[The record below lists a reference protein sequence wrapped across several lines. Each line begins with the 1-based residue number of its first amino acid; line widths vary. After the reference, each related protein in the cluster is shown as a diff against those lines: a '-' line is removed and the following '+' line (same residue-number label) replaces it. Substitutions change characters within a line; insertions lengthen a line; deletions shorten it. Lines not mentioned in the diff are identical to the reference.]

1 LINLSENLINNSDS
15 FIYQVL
21 FLASLITI
29 FSLLFLNRKKTA
41 QHLNT
46 LKILT
51 LLQEEK
57 TTAERNQSRI
67 SDILE
72 NTSDLVSMSTFE
84 KDITYLNKAGK
95 KLLEM
100 NENNSIESM
109 KIKDIHPRWA
119 YEVIQHLG
127 IPQAVEK
134 GTWQG
139 ETAIVNSSGE
149 EIPVSQVILS
159 HCRPNGTVDYLS
171 TVMRDISP
179 QKKAERE
186 RLEKIKYFENM
197 NQIEKA
203 ISSELDLEIMMP
215 NVVRVISDIF
225 SSDRAWLLYPCDPD
239 AETWQI
245 NMIYSRPG
253 FEQPEI
259 INRPIPITHELSNIM
274 KLLLESNTPLCFSKG
289 ASPLSDT
296 VSKQYNVKSMMLQVV
311 HVNNGLPWIL
321 GLHQCEY
328 DREWSR
334 FEKGL
339 FSKITERITDSMSV
353 LLILRELR
361 TSEDRFRTMMEI
373 APYPIILA
381 DLKGKVNFLNH
392 SFTEVL
398 GYTIDDIPDIETWW
412 HKAYPDK
419 KNREKAMSIYRSEM
433 ERTLA
438 SGKSFGPRDFETTT
452 KCGKI
457 KTIEFRMALTGS
469 LVLGIMNDHSERKLA
484 QQMLIQ
490 HEKMTTV
497 GGLAAGMAHEI
508 NNPLGAILQGIQNT
522 LRRVSPDFE
531 KNKKAA
537 DEAGTTI
544 EAVNRYIKN
553 QNILQYLEGI
563 QQAGTRASRIVNSML
578 QFSRKNLAV
587 RTENDLNSLIDTVIE
602 MAGSD
607 YDMKKQYDFKKIVLT
622 CYYQDNLPPVYCIEN
637 EIEQV
642 IFNLLKN
649 AAQATHEIQ
658 EKDSDFFPEIT
669 IKTSCINEN
678 LVITISD
685 NGPGIKDD
693 IKGRIFEPFFTTKDV
708 GDGTGLGLSV
718 SYFIITNNY
727 NGNIEVNSKAGKGTK
742 FTITLPAGQA
752 HETIN

>member
-1 LINLSENLINNSDS
+1 MNFPENLFNKSDS
-15 FIYQVL
+15 LIFQILFIV
-21 FLASLITI
+21 SLIVT
-29 FSLLFLNRKKTA
+29 FLSLLLYRKKTV

-46 LKILT
+46 LKFLT
-51 LLQEEK
+51 LLQKEK

-72 NTSDLVSMSTFE
+72 NTSDLVSMSTIE
-84 KDITYLNKAGK
+84 KDIMYLNRAGK

-100 NENNSIESM
+100 NENTSIDSM

-127 IPQAVEK
+127 IPQAIEK

-139 ETAIVNSSGE
+139 ETAIINSSGE

-159 HCRPNGTVDYLS
+159 HCRPDGSIDYLS

-179 QKKAERE
+179 QKKAELE
-186 RLEKIKYFENM
+186 RLEKIRYFENM
-197 NQIEKA
+197 NQIEKV

-215 NVVRVISDIF
+215 NVLRIISNIF
-225 SSDRAWLLYPCDPD
+225 SSDRAWLLSPCDPD
-239 AETWQI
+239 ADTLQI
-245 NMIYSRPG
+245 NMMYSLPG

-259 INRPIPITHELSNIM
+259 LNRPILITHELSETM
-274 KLLLESNTPLCFSKG
+274 KQLLESDAPLCFSKG
-289 ASPLSDT
+289 TTPLSET
-296 VSKQYNVKSMMLQVV
+296 VEKNYNVKSIMLQVL
-311 HVNNGLPWIL
+311 HVKTGIPWIL
-321 GLHQCEY
+321 GINQCEH
-328 DREWSR
+328 DREWNK
-334 FEKGL
+334 FEQKL

-373 APYPIILA
+373 APYPIVLA
-381 DLKGKVNFLNH
+381 DLTGKINFLNH

-412 HKAYPDK
+412 RKAYPDK
-419 KNREKAMSIYRSEM
+419 KNREKTMSLHRSEM
-433 ERTLA
+433 ERTIT
-438 SGKSFGPRDFETTT
+438 SGKPFGPRDFETTT
-452 KCGKI
+452 KYGKI
-457 KTIEFRMALTGS
+457 KTIEFRMVLTGS
-469 LVLGIMNDHSERKLA
+469 LILGIMNDHSERKLA

-508 NNPLGAILQGIQNT
+508 NNPLGVILQGVQNT

-537 DEAGTTI
+537 DIAGTTI
-544 EAVNRYIKN
+544 EAVNHYIRN

-563 QQAGTRASRIVNSML
+563 QQAGTRASRIVRSML
-578 QFSRKNLAV
+578 QFSRKNQGV
-587 RTENDLNSLIDTVIE
+587 KTENDLNSLIDTTIE

-607 YDMKKQYDFKKIVLT
+607 YDMKKQYDFKKIVLNRR
-622 CYYQDNLPPVYCIEN
+622 YQENLPPLYCIEN

-649 AAQATHEIQ
+649 SAQAMHEVQ
-658 EKDSDFFPEIT
+658 EKYSDFIPEMT
-669 IKTSCINEN
+669 IKTSCMDEN
-678 LVITISD
+678 FVITISD

-693 IKGRIFEPFFTTKDV
+693 IRERIFEPFFTTKDV

-727 NGNIEVNSKAGKGTK
+727 GGIIDVNSQAGKGTT
-742 FTITLPAGQA
+742 FTITLPAGQ
-752 HETIN
+752 NYDKVS